1 MAAEEPALSQTPR
14 PEVRGPT
21 IQRCPNCEARAD
33 VSAYVAGQLL
43 RCQRCNVRFE
53 VRRADAGEARRTPQ
67 PRAPAVSGPPP
78 AEPDHVWMRSP
89 PAAPAVPAA
98 ATRGAPPPLLPL
110 PVIDGF
116 LLEQRIGQGGMGE
129 VFRAARK
136 VDGRPVA
143 IKVLGASLAVVP
155 DYVRRFDREAAAM
168 AQLDHPGIV
177 RLLGRGRTGPH
188 CWIAMDLID
197 GVSLRNHAYRLKPS
211 PRDLAR
217 LFAQVAHALAYAHA
231 RGVVHR
237 DLKPDNVLV
246 TWEGR
251 TKVLDFGLAGL
262 DLERVEGAEC
272 LTQSNV
278 AMGTANYM
286 APEQRRNAKHV
297 DHRADLYSFGVMMYE
312 LLVGELPVG
321 RFLPPSRLQA
331 ELDKAWDALIERCL
345 EVDPLARPHS
355 ALELA
360 HALETLGGVARAAA
374 LAQPTQRRSPFWSW
388 VGVGAGISVALAVA
402 ALRVAQD
409 HQPPA
414 GIQTVPSTQAAGLTP
429 DSGARRRRVASAR
442 R

>member
-1 MAAEEPALSQTPR
+1 
-14 PEVRGPT
+14 
-21 IQRCPNCEARAD
+21 
-33 VSAYVAGQLL
+33 
-43 RCQRCNVRFE
+43 
-53 VRRADAGEARRTPQ
+53 
-67 PRAPAVSGPPP
+67 
-78 AEPDHVWMRSP
+78 MRSP

-98 ATRGAPPPLLPL
+98 ATRGAPPPLFPL

-312 LLVGELPVG
+312 LLTGELPVG
-321 RFLPPSRLQA
+321 RFLPPSRLQPA
-331 ELDKAWDALIERCL
+331 LDKAWDPLIERCL
-345 EVDPLARPHS
+345 EVDPSARPHS
-355 ALELA
+355 SLELA
-360 HALETLGGVARAAA
+360 DALETLGGVARAAA
-374 LAQPTQRRSPFWSW
+374 LAQPTQRPSQRSPFWSW

-409 HQPPA
+409 HQPTA
-414 GIQTVPSTQAAGLTP
+414 GIQTAPAAQAAGSVS
-429 DSGARRRRVASAR
+429 DSAARRRRLPSAR